1 MKRFTTSFTL
11 VLAAFASTAFGQVK
25 ETAAFLSLIEGGNPQ
40 GYVQGANAQGII
52 FSAAQGRPGQLLPY
66 SKIKGEGLD
75 KLIRFEERVEAL
87 GEPRALFAAGDYA
100 AAATAFGEVARNYAI
115 ILSVPQSFAAEAL
128 FYQMESLKRAGN
140 YAALAQL
147 VEAPVAKYV
156 ESNLGERYQKL
167 HEFQKLWAKLGAN
180 DMDGLKTAIATYE
193 SPVVGDAKL
202 LSTPNFKKRPPAELA
217 QLAYLRAKVYDAAGE
232 PAKALEDYYRAF
244 TLASGNDDLMAKLA
258 MGAAMVNHKQDPKF
272 SPDNARLVSQ
282 LQGLA
287 YLYSKRFGTD
297 SMPKEFQEFAV
308 RPPMV
313 KMAPAPEAE
322 SAPEG
327 AAPANGEAPAPEKAD
342 APAAEKKGKKK

>member
-11 VLAAFASTAFGQVK
+11 VLATLTSTAFGQVK
-25 ETAAFLSLIEGGNPQ
+25 ETAAFLSLNEGGNPQ

-52 FSAAQGRPGQLLPY
+52 FSSAQGRPGQLLPY
-66 SKIKGEGLD
+66 AKIKGEGLD

-100 AAATAFGEVARNYAI
+100 AAATAFGDVARNYAI

-128 FYQMESLKRAGN
+128 FYQMESLKRSGN
-140 YAALAQL
+140 YAALAQIM
-147 VEAPVAKYV
+147 EAPVSKVV
-156 ESNLGERYQKL
+156 ETNLGERYQKL

-180 DMDGLKTAIATYE
+180 DMDGLKAAIATYE
-193 SPVVGDAKL
+193 EPVVGDAKL

-217 QLAYLRAKVYDAAGE
+217 QLAYLRAKVYDAADE
-232 PAKALEDYYRAF
+232 SAKALEDYYRAF

-258 MGAAMVNHKQDPKF
+258 MGAAMVSHKKDPRF

-287 YLYSKRFGTD
+287 YLYSKRFGKDT
-297 SMPKEFQEFAV
+297 MPEEFQEFAV

-313 KMAPAPEAE
+313 RLAPAAEA
-322 SAPEG
+322 APAAEEG
-327 AAPANGEAPAPEKAD
+327 AAPAPEEKAD
-342 APAAEKKGKKK
+342 APADEAKKE